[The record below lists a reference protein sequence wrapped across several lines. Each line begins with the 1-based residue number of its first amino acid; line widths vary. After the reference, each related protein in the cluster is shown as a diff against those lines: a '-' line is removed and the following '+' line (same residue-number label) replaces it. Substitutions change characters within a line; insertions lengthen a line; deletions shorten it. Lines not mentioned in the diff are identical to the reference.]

1 MRKNKPLPVWKRHN
15 KKQESYSSIIDFKI
29 ELKEYRL
36 LCKSKST
43 RFAYYSDWKRYIL
56 QKIQKLDSVETLENF
71 RRFCKNRSNP
81 INEGNNLYVEICLLL
96 VSTFL
101 SSIVAFTIEK
111 QIDEYTEDGMMILI
125 FLTIMLTTFIV
136 SNQVFKSKSEYQ
148 FYEDI
153 IEIVTEKLDEIK
165 NKE

>member
-15 KKQESYSSIIDFKI
+15 KKQEAYSSIIDFEL

-56 QKIQKLDSVETLENF
+56 QKIEKLDSVETLENF
-71 RRFCKNRSNP
+71 RRFCKNRSYP
-81 INEGNNLYVEICLLL
+81 INEGNNLYIQICSLL

-101 SSIVAFTIEK
+101 SAMVAVTVEK
-111 QIDEYTEDGMMILI
+111 QMDEYMEDGLMILI
-125 FLTIMLTTFIV
+125 FFTIMLTTFIV
-136 SNQVFKSKSEYQ
+136 SNQVFKSKSKYQ

-165 NKE
+165 NRE